1 MIEFTIKTLDSTN
14 HNFSVEDEITV
25 QQLKEKVR
33 EQMGIEINLQR
44 LIFCGRVLQD
54 EKRLSDY
61 DVKGKV
67 VHLVQRAPPSPES
80 RHSGYTVAGAG
91 AAEGTNANANQTRRP
106 SPLASIIRE
115 EQASTSPTSGRLD
128 FIRLM
133 VSEIKTSLASL
144 QAQAPAQAQAQ
155 AQTANGETST
165 ENASASGSGEGNVE
179 NMETD
184 PAPSGAQEEG
194 DSTLD
199 EGGEAPPDSAA
210 RAQHARRRS
219 YRAIRALR
227 ARHSRPR
234 DLGQL
239 MEELE
244 SLQEQFAPHRAQY
257 THLLMAAN
265 SAEPPIYTEEERQNA
280 QRTVDIVSDIM
291 HSFAHAYHAVS
302 DINFQVG
309 QRNPRLTSE
318 ASVMRHPLPMQQ
330 AHINVVQSNRRQPGQ
345 NGTVPTAGAGVG
357 AANTA
362 TGQAAPATTATAT
375 SATSIANATVTS
387 GSATATA
394 TSASAATPAPTAIVT
409 GNPTDAQPTT
419 DPNAAGRNSTQ
430 PTVNINIQPDP
441 ITYQV
446 EIETRVP
453 IAFALENALLNG
465 LAGAHGQVPAGDAQP
480 NQPQQPQD
488 GQPNQT
494 NQGNQPQQP
503 RRRVLFDFEN
513 LFRGLGQ
520 NGGLGGVE
528 VVMSM
533 EEIPNGQI
541 VGSVPAGPAAAEAGA
556 GAGARAEPGLH
567 GIGVQQGDGGGNTP
581 HIFGA
586 DIYLGGM
593 PWGGAPSADLLQN
606 IVSSVI
612 RQGLLPGGEAVALQV
627 AHALPN
633 AAPDQPQPQNGQT
646 PGRHANL
653 HLRRATTTTRAHA
666 VTLNNFIYDRFLLCV
681 SPHARRRL
689 LRRRE
694 QQQHQA
700 AAHARARADRA
711 AAQNI
716 EVLRERNP
724 NFTQNHIQTMVDL
737 LSSEP
742 GRASFTNAFFVA
754 VARHLFLTEPMQI
767 VSGES
772 ALVPNEFQALRQML
786 RVYLQELLVRS
797 GGVHSDHT
805 FETVAGFL
813 VTEQQDFLSRV
824 ETIVSL
830 RSEFNFGASM
840 RALIASR
847 LPAIVASVMSNSATE
862 SFVARFYA
870 MFSHLFTD
878 MCTLMAYCC
887 RDGVDGLRTL
897 FRAFL
902 EEKVRDWGSEDV
914 QQVLITLGMENLG
927 VVINSL
933 NAITPVD
940 PIQQFVIR
948 RAPAAAAAAPQE
960 PSPMDVS
967 PPAPEACPAPPA
979 PAAPAPTSASD
990 VSSTTTEAGEAR
1002 ASRPLSSSEAAP
1014 ATEPQPSRSTPS
1026 QSPRASRPERESA
1039 PQRTSPD
1046 SQSNNL
1052 NFVPPM
1058 MLLQH
1063 WGEEWVPVFTR
1074 DQHNMNAAQE
1084 PYSDAYLSGM
1094 PSRKRRCVRQSR
1106 PPHTLET
1113 FINGAYTTTDVA
1125 TALGRRL
1132 GAGVHSRPAQHE
1144 RGPGAHW
1151 GEDWVPVFTRDQH
1164 NMNAAQEPYSDA
1176 YLSGMPSRKRRC
1188 VRQSRPPHTLETF
1201 INGAY
1206 TTTDVA
1212 TALGRGPH
1220 TRSRHSST
1228 VRTRPLMLLQHWGED
1243 WVPVFTRDQHN
1254 MNAAQEPYSD
1264 AYLSGMPSRKRR
1276 CERQSRP
1283 PHTLETFINESVREA
1298 SSRPAPVDS
1307 EAVRRAFREHMR
1319 TMARSR
1325 ASSSEDYDPLR
1336 YASAARFLNSA
1347 DTNKDPSKKS
1357 EDKS

>member
-61 DVKGKV
+61 DVHGKV

-80 RHSGYTVAGAG
+80 RHSSYPAAGAG
-91 AAEGTNANANQTRRP
+91 AADGANANPNQARRP

-144 QAQAPAQAQAQ
+144 QAQSQTQAQAQAQ
-155 AQTANGETST
+155 AANGEVGA
-165 ENASASGSGEGNVE
+165 ENAAASGSGEGNVE

-199 EGGEAPPDSAA
+199 EAGEAPPDSAA

-244 SLQEQFAPHRAQY
+244 SLQEQFAPHRSQY

-362 TGQAAPATTATAT
+362 TGQAAPTTTATAT
-375 SATSIANATVTS
+375 SATGVTSATVTS
-387 GSATATA
+387 ASATATA
-394 TSASAATPAPTAIVT
+394 TSTSAAAPAPSVTVT
-409 GNPTDAQPTT
+409 GNLTDAQPTT
-419 DPNAAGRNSTQ
+419 EPNAPGRNSTQ

-465 LAGAHGQVPAGDAQP
+465 LTGAHAQVPAGGGQPAQP
-480 NQPQQPQD
+480 NQPQPQQD
-488 GQPNQT
+488 GQANQT

-503 RRRVLFDFEN
+503 RRQVLFDFEN

-520 NGGLGGVE
+520 NGSLGGVE

-541 VGSVPAGPAAAEAGA
+541 VGSVPAGPAAA
-556 GAGARAEPGLH
+556 GARPEPALH
-567 GIGVQQGDGGGNTP
+567 GIGVQQADGGGNTP

-627 AHALPN
+627 AHAMPT
-633 AAPDQPQPQNGQT
+633 AAPDQQPQPQPQPQNGHT
-646 PGRHANL
+646 PSRHANL

-716 EVLRERNP
+716 EVLRERNS

-786 RVYLQELLVRS
+786 RVYLQELLMRS
-797 GGVHSDHT
+797 GGMHSDHT

-813 VTEQQDFLSRV
+813 VDEQHDFLSRV
-824 ETIVSL
+824 ETIVPL

-847 LPAIVASVMSNSATE
+847 LPAIVASVMSDSATE
-862 SFVARFYA
+862 AFVARFYA

-948 RAPAAAAAAPQE
+948 RAPAAAAAAPAAPE
-960 PSPMDVS
+960 PSPMDVA
-967 PPAPEACPAPPA
+967 PPASETAPA
-979 PAAPAPTSASD
+979 PAAPAAPTDPAPTNASD
-990 VSSTTTEAGEAR
+990 VSSTTTDAGEAR
-1002 ASRPLSSSEAAP
+1002 ASRPLSSNEAAP

-1026 QSPRASRPERESA
+1026 QSTRTSRPERETA

-1074 DQHNMNAAQE
+1074 DQHNMSAAQE

-1106 PPHTLET
+1106 PPHTLE
-1113 FINGAYTTTDVA
+1113 
-1125 TALGRRL
+1125 
-1132 GAGVHSRPAQHE
+1132 S
-1144 RGPGAHW
+1144 
-1151 GEDWVPVFTRDQH
+1151 
-1164 NMNAAQEPYSDA
+1164 
-1176 YLSGMPSRKRRC
+1176 
-1188 VRQSRPPHTLETF
+1188 
-1201 INGAY
+1201 
-1206 TTTDVA
+1206 
-1212 TALGRGPH
+1212 
-1220 TRSRHSST
+1220 
-1228 VRTRPLMLLQHWGED
+1228 
-1243 WVPVFTRDQHN
+1243 
-1254 MNAAQEPYSD
+1254 
-1264 AYLSGMPSRKRR
+1264 
-1276 CERQSRP
+1276 
-1283 PHTLETFINESVREA
+1283 FINESVREA

-1347 DTNKDPSKKS
+1347 DTKKDPSKKS
-1357 EDKS
+1357 EDQS

>member
-25 QQLKEKVR
+25 EQLKEKVR

-61 DVKGKV
+61 DVNGKV

-80 RHSGYTVAGAG
+80 RHSGYTAAGAG
-91 AAEGTNANANQTRRP
+91 AAEGANTNANQTRRP
-106 SPLASIIRE
+106 IPLASIIRE

-133 VSEIKTSLASL
+133 VSEIKTCLASL
-144 QAQAPAQAQAQ
+144 QAQAQAQAQ

-165 ENASASGSGEGNVE
+165 DNAAASGSGEGNE

-184 PAPSGAQEEG
+184 PVPSGAQEEG

-199 EGGEAPPDSAA
+199 EAGEAPPDSAV

-291 HSFAHAYHAVS
+291 HSFAHAFHAVS

-345 NGTVPTAGAGVG
+345 NGTTVPTAGAGVG
-357 AANTA
+357 AGNTA
-362 TGQAAPATTATAT
+362 TGQTAPVTTATAT
-375 SATSIANATVTS
+375 SVTSATVTS

-394 TSASAATPAPTAIVT
+394 TATSVSASAATPAPTTTVT
-409 GNPTDAQPTT
+409 GNLSDAQPTT
-419 DPNAAGRNSTQ
+419 EPNAAGRNSTQ

-465 LAGAHGQVPAGDAQP
+465 LTGAHGQVPAGGAQPAQP

-494 NQGNQPQQP
+494 SQGNQPQQP
-503 RRRVLFDFEN
+503 RRQVLFDFEN

-541 VGSVPAGPAAAEAGA
+541 VGSVPAGPAAGGAGA
-556 GAGARAEPGLH
+556 GAGAGTGTRAEPVLH
-567 GIGVQQGDGGGNTP
+567 GIGVQQADGGGNTP

-627 AHALPN
+627 AHAMPN
-633 AAPDQPQPQNGQT
+633 AAPDQPQPQNGHT
-646 PGRHANL
+646 PGRHGNSNL

-813 VTEQQDFLSRV
+813 VDEQQDFLSRV
-824 ETIVSL
+824 ETIVPL
-830 RSEFNFGASM
+830 RSEFNLGASM

-847 LPAIVASVMSNSATE
+847 LPAIVASVMSDSATE
-862 SFVARFYA
+862 AFVARFYA

-902 EEKVRDWGSEDV
+902 EEKVRDWGSENV

-967 PPAPEACPAPPA
+967 PPAPEACPAPAPAPVPATA
-979 PAAPAPTSASD
+979 PAAPATPAPTNAAD
-990 VSSTTTEAGEAR
+990 VSSTTTDAGEAR

-1014 ATEPQPSRSTPS
+1014 ATEPQPSHSTPS
-1026 QSPRASRPERESA
+1026 QSSRASRPERESA
-1039 PQRTSPD
+1039 PQSTSPD
-1046 SQSNNL
+1046 SPSNNL

-1106 PPHTLET
+1106 PPHTLE
-1113 FINGAYTTTDVA
+1113 
-1125 TALGRRL
+1125 
-1132 GAGVHSRPAQHE
+1132 S
-1144 RGPGAHW
+1144 
-1151 GEDWVPVFTRDQH
+1151 
-1164 NMNAAQEPYSDA
+1164 
-1176 YLSGMPSRKRRC
+1176 
-1188 VRQSRPPHTLETF
+1188 
-1201 INGAY
+1201 
-1206 TTTDVA
+1206 
-1212 TALGRGPH
+1212 
-1220 TRSRHSST
+1220 
-1228 VRTRPLMLLQHWGED
+1228 
-1243 WVPVFTRDQHN
+1243 
-1254 MNAAQEPYSD
+1254 
-1264 AYLSGMPSRKRR
+1264 
-1276 CERQSRP
+1276 
-1283 PHTLETFINESVREA
+1283 FINESVREA

-1347 DTNKDPSKKS
+1347 DTKKDPSKKS
-1357 EDKS
+1357 DDKS

>member
-33 EQMGIEINLQR
+33 EQMGIDINLQR

-61 DVKGKV
+61 DVNGKV

-80 RHSGYTVAGAG
+80 RHSGYTAAGAG
-91 AAEGTNANANQTRRP
+91 AAEGANANANQTRRP

-144 QAQAPAQAQAQ
+144 QAQAQAQAQ

-165 ENASASGSGEGNVE
+165 ENAAASGSGEGNVE

-184 PAPSGAQEEG
+184 TAPSGAQEEG

-199 EGGEAPPDSAA
+199 EAGEAPPDSAA

-357 AANTA
+357 AGNAA

-375 SATSIANATVTS
+375 SATSVTSATVTS

-394 TSASAATPAPTAIVT
+394 TSASAATPAPTATVT
-409 GNPTDAQPTT
+409 GNPTDAQPTAE
-419 DPNAAGRNSTQ
+419 PNAPGRNSTQ

-465 LAGAHGQVPAGDAQP
+465 LTGAHGQVPASGVPPAQP

-494 NQGNQPQQP
+494 SQGNQPQQP
-503 RRRVLFDFEN
+503 RRQVLFDFEN

-541 VGSVPAGPAAAEAGA
+541 VGSVPSAPAAG
-556 GAGARAEPGLH
+556 GAGARTEPALH
-567 GIGVQQGDGGGNTP
+567 GIGVQQADGGGNTP

-627 AHALPN
+627 AHAMPN
-633 AAPDQPQPQNGQT
+633 AAPDQPQPQNGHT
-646 PGRHANL
+646 PSRHANL

-813 VTEQQDFLSRV
+813 VEEQQDFLSRV
-824 ETIVSL
+824 ETIVPL

-847 LPAIVASVMSNSATE
+847 LPAIVASVMSDSATE
-862 SFVARFYA
+862 AFVARFYA

-967 PPAPEACPAPPA
+967 PPASEACPNPAA
-979 PAAPAPTSASD
+979 PAAPATPVPTNASD
-990 VSSTTTEAGEAR
+990 VSSTTTDASEAR

-1026 QSPRASRPERESA
+1026 QSSRASRPERESA

-1106 PPHTLET
+1106 PPHTLE
-1113 FINGAYTTTDVA
+1113 
-1125 TALGRRL
+1125 
-1132 GAGVHSRPAQHE
+1132 S
-1144 RGPGAHW
+1144 
-1151 GEDWVPVFTRDQH
+1151 
-1164 NMNAAQEPYSDA
+1164 
-1176 YLSGMPSRKRRC
+1176 
-1188 VRQSRPPHTLETF
+1188 
-1201 INGAY
+1201 
-1206 TTTDVA
+1206 
-1212 TALGRGPH
+1212 
-1220 TRSRHSST
+1220 
-1228 VRTRPLMLLQHWGED
+1228 
-1243 WVPVFTRDQHN
+1243 
-1254 MNAAQEPYSD
+1254 
-1264 AYLSGMPSRKRR
+1264 
-1276 CERQSRP
+1276 
-1283 PHTLETFINESVREA
+1283 FINESVREA